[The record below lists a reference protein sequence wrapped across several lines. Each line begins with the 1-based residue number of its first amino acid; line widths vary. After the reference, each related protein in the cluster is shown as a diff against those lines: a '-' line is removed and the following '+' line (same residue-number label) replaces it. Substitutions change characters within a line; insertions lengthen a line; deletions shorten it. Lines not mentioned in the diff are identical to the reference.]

1 MNSLSVEADTSTGT
15 TLLGK
20 AASDLQTDI
29 AIDDDYKVTGTLKYV
44 DDYTGFSGDPAEQV
58 GNFIALDFSADDGC
72 TIEIELTNGAHP
84 GWKAL
89 DDDGIL
95 VCRITDKDEQKI
107 HVRAYNPET
116 ETTSEITLD
125 LSGLTL
131 ATE

>member
-72 TIEIELTNGAHP
+72 TIEVELTNGAHP

-107 HVRAYNPET
+107 NVRAYNPET

-131 ATE
+131 AAE